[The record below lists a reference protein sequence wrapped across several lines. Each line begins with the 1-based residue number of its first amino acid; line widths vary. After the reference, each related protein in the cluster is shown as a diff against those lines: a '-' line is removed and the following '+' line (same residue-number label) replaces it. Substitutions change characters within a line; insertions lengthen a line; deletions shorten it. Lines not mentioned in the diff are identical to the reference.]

1 MVSVTVR
8 ITDGTNTWI
17 ASSDEVWDIC
27 SLLAVYRDATVA
39 AGFPIGELAAD
50 NDLGDV
56 FWSDEAP

>member
-1 MVSVTVR
+1 MMRATVT
-8 ITDGTNTWI
+8 ITEGDKSWT
-17 ASSDEVWDIC
+17 ASSEEVWDIC

-56 FWSDEAP
+56 FWSDEVL